1 MRNRLSTHFVPSS
14 QESIEEVPTGAH
26 NLKLAQMQ
34 RDEHYFP
41 STQFAL
47 VHRQPL
53 MLKWFK
59 TRIKNHRRADK
70 LYGVIVTQ
78 ARSGH
83 IYTSLGVPDTPA
95 GRFEIVVL
103 HLFLVMERLRSD
115 PEIGQV
121 LPRLVVERFVADVD
135 DSLRE
140 LGVGDLAVPKKV
152 RLAAAGLYERATA
165 YRAAISVG
173 DEKALAQLLA
183 SYVFMAEGAD
193 WRSDALA
200 SYTIK
205 AMAKLARQN
214 VGEINSGKIAFP
226 DAATLRED
234 LQ

>member
-1 MRNRLSTHFVPSS
+1 
-14 QESIEEVPTGAH
+14 
-26 NLKLAQMQ
+26 
-34 RDEHYFP
+34 
-41 STQFAL
+41 
-47 VHRQPL
+47 

-59 TRIKNHRRADK
+59 TRVKNHRRADK

-103 HLFLVMERLRSD
+103 HLFLVMERLRSE
-115 PEIGQV
+115 PQIGHV

-140 LGVGDLAVPKKV
+140 LGTGDLAVPKKV
-152 RLAAAGLYERATA
+152 RRAAAGLYERATA

-205 AMAKLARQN
+205 AMAKLARLD
-214 VGEINSGKIAFP
+214 VCEINSGKIAFP

>member
-1 MRNRLSTHFVPSS
+1 
-14 QESIEEVPTGAH
+14 
-26 NLKLAQMQ
+26 
-34 RDEHYFP
+34 
-41 STQFAL
+41 
-47 VHRQPL
+47 

-59 TRIKNHRRADK
+59 TRVKNHRRADK
-70 LYGVIVTQ
+70 LYGAIVTQ

-103 HLFLVMERLRSD
+103 HLFLVMERLSSD

-121 LPRLVVERFVADVD
+121 LPRLVVERFVSDVD

-140 LGVGDLAVPKKV
+140 LGTGDLAVPKKV
-152 RLAAAGLYERATA
+152 RRAAAGLYERATA

-200 SYTIK
+200 SYTIR
-205 AMAKLARQN
+205 AMAKLARRD
-214 VGEINSGKIAFP
+214 VSEINSGKIAFP